1 MDKIRVLLA
10 DDHAIVRTGLA
21 TLIEAKGGVEV
32 VGEAAHGDEAVK
44 KALKLKPDVV
54 VMDILMPVKDGIQA
68 TREIVAAQPDAR
80 VLILTTST
88 VASDI
93 SKALDAGATGAVTKS
108 SDNAMLVNAIK
119 SVAAG
124 KRTLSP
130 DIADILSSEPPL
142 PELTERQA
150 KLLAFASK
158 GLSNPEIARLL
169 GITVIAVKKHFEVIY
184 AKIGAS
190 NRSEAIAIA
199 LRNNLLK
206 S

>member
-1 MDKIRVLLA
+1 MTER
-10 DDHAIVRTGLA
+10 
-21 TLIEAKGGVEV
+21 
-32 VGEAAHGDEAVK
+32 
-44 KALKLKPDVV
+44 
-54 VMDILMPVKDGIQA
+54 
-68 TREIVAAQPDAR
+68 
-80 VLILTTST
+80 
-88 VASDI
+88 
-93 SKALDAGATGAVTKS
+93 
-108 SDNAMLVNAIK
+108 
-119 SVAAG
+119 
-124 KRTLSP
+124 
-130 DIADILSSEPPL
+130 SEPPL

>member
-1 MDKIRVLLA
+1 MNAKTN
-10 DDHAIVRTGLA
+10 RTAFLMACSA
-21 TLIEAKGGVEV
+21 TLTAPFMSDIIPKNFIFAAMAISPELRFGGV
-32 VGEAAHGDEAVK
+32 APRHIK
-44 KALKLKPDVV
+44 
-54 VMDILMPVKDGIQA
+54 
-68 TREIVAAQPDAR
+68 
-80 VLILTTST
+80 
-88 VASDI
+88 
-93 SKALDAGATGAVTKS
+93 GAP
-108 SDNAMLVNAIK
+108 
-119 SVAAG
+119 
-124 KRTLSP
+124 SP